1 MPGAGS
7 PTIAPDLGA
16 RREGRASAPPA
27 QADVP
32 SGDADHPPEAV
43 PHADKQGV
51 EKLRERLNAYMEK
64 KGLRSTAQ
72 RRLIIDVF
80 FDGSAH
86 MTIED
91 LLAEVRRREPSI
103 GYATVYRTL
112 KLLAECGVASE
123 RHFGDGPSR
132 YELADEAS
140 AHHDHLICTSCRRII
155 EFEEPRI
162 EAIQDEIAAR
172 YGFEVHSHKHEMYG
186 ICSTCIAAEEAKA
199 AAAREVRQAL
209 PRRPQPT

>member
-1 MPGAGS
+1 MPGAET
-7 PTIAPDLGA
+7 PTFEPVAVSAFGTHAHDKDGA
-16 RREGRASAPPA
+16 ER
-27 QADVP
+27 
-32 SGDADHPPEAV
+32 
-43 PHADKQGV
+43 
-51 EKLRERLNAYMEK
+51 LRERLHDYMEK
-64 KGLRSTAQ
+64 KGLRSTTQ
-72 RRLIIDVF
+72 RRLIIDTF
-80 FDGSAH
+80 FEGASH

-91 LLAEVRRREPSI
+91 LLAEVRKLEPSI

-140 AHHDHLICTSCRRII
+140 THHDHLICTSCRQII

-172 YGFEVHSHKHEMYG
+172 YGFEIHSHKHEMYG
-186 ICSTCIAAEEAKA
+186 VCATCRAAEGGKTLP
-199 AAAREVRQAL
+199 VRSS
-209 PRRPQPT
+209 RRSHRV